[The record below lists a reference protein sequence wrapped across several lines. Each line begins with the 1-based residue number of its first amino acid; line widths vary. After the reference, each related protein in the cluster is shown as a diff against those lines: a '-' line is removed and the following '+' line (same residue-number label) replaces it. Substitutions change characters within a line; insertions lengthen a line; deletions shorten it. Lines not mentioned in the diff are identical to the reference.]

1 MAERSE
7 GADQRRHAPYPLID
21 FLEAGNAGPLNELLE
36 RLVARQVAKRVQ
48 IETTIGRGGVV
59 TGPSNPVTGPRP
71 GRSPGKGVDGP
82 LLDLDGPLILGRLNE
97 LFDGVSLCRFHGSA
111 IETPIGRFPGSARK
125 QGPRRY
131 AYDIGLNTDKV
142 VGFVVP
148 NPFDTVITFGHD
160 RADEPRPRNGV
171 GLPPLDRS
179 RTSRVYPLTEDRA
192 QRAPREPGS
201 VLSGETGKVT
211 PAVTR
216 AGTLPAKGG
225 RKRPER
231 RPDLTPHEPTRPA
244 PQPPP
249 VCDLNVRL
257 MLLEN
262 GLLEMLQLSGR
273 DVRIHFSRGLVRPV
287 RKTRQGTYVPTGER
301 LSVRLGGETITLWRG
316 KTPRLS
322 APLVFDE
329 NLVQVGGQGVI
340 AILKQVTLGGT
351 SAKPKLIFDQTELVL

>member
-1 MAERSE
+1 MAERSKS
-7 GADQRRHAPYPLID
+7 ADHRRHVPYPLTD
-21 FLEAGNAGPLNELLE
+21 FLEAGSAGPLNELLE
-36 RLVARQVAKRVQ
+36 RLVARQVTKRVR
-48 IETTIGRGGVV
+48 IETTIGRGGVD
-59 TGPSNPVTGPRP
+59 TAPSNPVTVPRP
-71 GRSPGKGVDGP
+71 GRSPGKG
-82 LLDLDGPLILGRLNE
+82 LDGPPILDLLHE

-111 IETPIGRFPGSARK
+111 IESAIEQLHGSAKK
-125 QGPRRY
+125 QGPQRY
-131 AYDIGLNTDKV
+131 AYDIGLNTDKI

-160 RADEPRPRNGV
+160 RADEPRPTNGV

-179 RTSRVYPLTEDRA
+179 RTTSRVYPLTEDRA

-201 VLSGETGKVT
+201 VLSDRTGKVT

-216 AGTLPAKGG
+216 AGKLPAKGG
-225 RKRPER
+225 RKRPDR
-231 RPDLTPHEPTRPA
+231 RPGLTPPEPTRPA

-249 VCDLNVRL
+249 LCDLNVRL

-262 GLLEMLQLSGR
+262 GLLEMIQLSGR

-287 RKTRQGTYVPTGER
+287 RKTRQGTFVPTGER
-301 LSVRLGGETITLWRG
+301 LSVRLGDETITLRRG

-322 APLVFDE
+322 APLVFDD

-351 SAKPKLIFDQTELVL
+351 SAKPKLIFDQTELIL